1 MEQHKR
7 RRHIGRH
14 CRNRHRHRKIILLL
28 AVSAIFLM
36 VFALYDLPLEAV
48 GYAAL
53 LSGILILIIG
63 IVDYAADRRRHQA
76 LERLKSL
83 VATLEVNGELP
94 APPLDQIE
102 QDYQELIRTIN
113 QSRAAI
119 INEKDTTYHD
129 LADYYTIW
137 VHQIKTPI
145 AAMRLL
151 LQSEPVETRAE
162 LLDQLFRIEQYVEMV
177 LQYLRMES
185 LNADLL
191 INRYDLDEIVRTAIR
206 KYAQTFIH
214 KKIKLDYQELHR
226 EVLTDAKWL
235 TFVIEQLLSNA
246 LKYMPAEGT
255 ITIYMEPHAVPGATP
270 TAPGAPATPAAL
282 GVPAA
287 LVIADT
293 GIGIEPEDIPRV
305 FERGFTGYN
314 GRLDR
319 KASGIGLSLCRR
331 ILDQLSHTITI
342 ESTVGNGTKVKIG
355 LEETGIAGD

>member
-1 MEQHKR
+1 MEQYKR
-7 RRHIGRH
+7 RR
-14 CRNRHRHRKIILLL
+14 RNIILLL
-28 AVSAIFLM
+28 AVCAIFLT

-63 IVDYAADRRRHQA
+63 IIDSAAYRRRHQA
-76 LERLKSL
+76 LERLKSIVTAL
-83 VATLEVNGELP
+83 DIDQELP
-94 APPLDQIE
+94 APLDQIE
-102 QDYQELIRTIN
+102 QDYQELIQIIN
-113 QSRAAI
+113 QSRAGI
-119 INEKDTTYHD
+119 INEADRIHHD
-129 LADYYTIW
+129 LVDYYTIW

-151 LQSEPVETRAE
+151 LQSEPTETRAE

-185 LNADLL
+185 MNADLL
-191 INRYDLDEIVRTAIR
+191 ISRYDLDEIVRSAIR
-206 KYAQTFIH
+206 KYSQTFIH
-214 KKIKLDYQELHR
+214 KKIKLDYQELHC

-246 LKYMPAEGT
+246 LKYTPPAGT
-255 ITIYMEPHAVPGATP
+255 VAIYMERMEPHTP
-270 TAPGAPATPAAL
+270 KATPAAPPDAL
-282 GVPAA
+282 ATSAATPEALATPAA
-287 LVIADT
+287 PATLVIADT

-331 ILDQLSHTITI
+331 ILDQLSHTITL
-342 ESTVGNGTKVKIG
+342 ESTVGKGTKAKIG
-355 LEETGIAGD
+355 LEETEIAGD

>member
-1 MEQHKR
+1 MEQYKR
-7 RRHIGRH
+7 RR
-14 CRNRHRHRKIILLL
+14 RNIILLL
-28 AVSAIFLM
+28 AVCAIFLT

-63 IVDYAADRRRHQA
+63 IIDSAAYRRRHQA
-76 LERLKSL
+76 LERLKSIVTAL
-83 VATLEVNGELP
+83 DIDQELP
-94 APPLDQIE
+94 APLDQIE
-102 QDYQELIRTIN
+102 QDYQELIQIIN
-113 QSRAAI
+113 QSRAGI
-119 INEKDTTYHD
+119 INEADRIHHD
-129 LADYYTIW
+129 LVDYYTIW

-151 LQSEPVETRAE
+151 LQSEPTETRAE

-185 LNADLL
+185 MNADLL
-191 INRYDLDEIVRTAIR
+191 ISRNDLDEIVRSAIR
-206 KYAQTFIH
+206 KYSQTFIH
-214 KKIKLDYQELHR
+214 KKIKLDYQELHC

-246 LKYMPAEGT
+246 LKYTPAGGT
-255 ITIYMEPHAVPGATP
+255 ITIYMEPHAPGVTPAPPDALATSAATP
-270 TAPGAPATPAAL
+270 ETLATPAAT
-282 GVPAA
+282 AT

-331 ILDQLSHTITI
+331 ILDQLSHTITL
-342 ESTVGNGTKVKIG
+342 ESTVGKGTKAKIG
-355 LEETGIAGD
+355 LEETEIAGD

>member
-1 MEQHKR
+1 M
-7 RRHIGRH
+7 
-14 CRNRHRHRKIILLL
+14 
-28 AVSAIFLM
+28 
-36 VFALYDLPLEAV
+36 

-63 IVDYAADRRRHQA
+63 IIDSAAYRRRHQA
-76 LERLKSL
+76 LERLKSIVTAL
-83 VATLEVNGELP
+83 DIDQELP
-94 APPLDQIE
+94 APLDQIE
-102 QDYQELIRTIN
+102 QDYQELIKIIN
-113 QSRAAI
+113 QSRAGI
-119 INEKDTTYHD
+119 INEADRIHHD
-129 LADYYTIW
+129 LVDYYTIW

-151 LQSEPVETRAE
+151 LQSEPTETRAE

-185 LNADLL
+185 MNADLL
-191 INRYDLDEIVRTAIR
+191 ISRNDLDEIVRSAIR
-206 KYAQTFIH
+206 KYSQTFIH
-214 KKIKLDYQELHR
+214 KKIKLDYQELHC

-246 LKYMPAEGT
+246 LKYTPAGGT
-255 ITIYMEPHAVPGATP
+255 ITIYMEPHAPGVTPAPPDALATSAATP
-270 TAPGAPATPAAL
+270 ETLATPAAT
-282 GVPAA
+282 AT

-331 ILDQLSHTITI
+331 ILDQLSHTITL
-342 ESTVGNGTKVKIG
+342 ESTVGKGTKAKIG
-355 LEETGIAGD
+355 LEETEIAGD

>member
-1 MEQHKR
+1 MEQYKR
-7 RRHIGRH
+7 RRF
-14 CRNRHRHRKIILLL
+14 CRGNRHHHGNHRYRRHIRRNIILLL
-28 AVSAIFLM
+28 AVSAIFLT

-53 LSGILILIIG
+53 LSSILILTIG
-63 IVDYAADRRRHQA
+63 TIDYAADRRRHQA
-76 LERLKSL
+76 LERLRSL
-83 VATLEVNGELP
+83 VTALDIDHELP
-94 APPLDQIE
+94 APPMDQIE
-102 QDYQELIRTIN
+102 QDYQALIKIIN

-119 INEKDTTYHD
+119 IHEKDTTYHD
-129 LADYYTIW
+129 LVDYYTVW

-151 LQSEPVETRAE
+151 LQSEPVEAHAE
-162 LLDQLFRIEQYVEMV
+162 LLDQLFRIEQYVDMV

-191 INRYDLDEIVRTAIR
+191 ISRYDLDEIVRPAIR

-214 KKIKLDYQELHR
+214 KKIKLDYQGLHC

-246 LKYMPAEGT
+246 LKYTPAGGT
-255 ITIYMEPHAVPGATP
+255 IAIYMEPHAVPPDAL
-270 TAPGAPATPAAL
+270 ATPAA
-282 GVPAA
+282 AA
-287 LVIADT
+287 TLVVADT
-293 GIGIEPEDIPRV
+293 GVGIEPEDIPRV

-342 ESTVGNGTKVKIG
+342 ESTVGKGTKVKIG
-355 LEETGIAGD
+355 LEEAVIAGD

>member
-1 MEQHKR
+1 
-7 RRHIGRH
+7 
-14 CRNRHRHRKIILLL
+14 
-28 AVSAIFLM
+28 
-36 VFALYDLPLEAV
+36 EAV

-63 IVDYAADRRRHQA
+63 IIDSAAYRRRHQA
-76 LERLKSL
+76 LERLKSIVTAL
-83 VATLEVNGELP
+83 DIDQELP
-94 APPLDQIE
+94 APLDQIE
-102 QDYQELIRTIN
+102 QDYQELIQIIN
-113 QSRAAI
+113 QSRSGI
-119 INEKDTTYHD
+119 INEADRIHHD
-129 LADYYTIW
+129 LVDYYTIW

-151 LQSEPVETRAE
+151 LQSEPTETRAE

-185 LNADLL
+185 MNADLL
-191 INRYDLDEIVRTAIR
+191 ISRYDLDEIVRSAIR
-206 KYAQTFIH
+206 KYSQTFIH
-214 KKIKLDYQELHR
+214 KKIKLDYQELHC

-246 LKYMPAEGT
+246 LKYTPAGGT
-255 ITIYMEPHAVPGATP
+255 ITIYMEPHAPGVTPAPPDALATSAATP
-270 TAPGAPATPAAL
+270 ETLATPAAT
-282 GVPAA
+282 AT

-331 ILDQLSHTITI
+331 ILDQLSHTITL
-342 ESTVGNGTKVKIG
+342 ESTVGKGTKVKIG
-355 LEETGIAGD
+355 LEETEIAGD

>member
-1 MEQHKR
+1 MEQYKR
-7 RRHIGRH
+7 RR
-14 CRNRHRHRKIILLL
+14 RNIILLL
-28 AVSAIFLM
+28 AVCAIFLT

-63 IVDYAADRRRHQA
+63 IIDSAAYRRRHQA
-76 LERLKSL
+76 LERLKSIVTAL
-83 VATLEVNGELP
+83 DIDQELP
-94 APPLDQIE
+94 APLDQIE
-102 QDYQELIRTIN
+102 QDYQELIQIIN
-113 QSRAAI
+113 QSRSGI
-119 INEKDTTYHD
+119 INEADRIHHD
-129 LADYYTIW
+129 LVDYYTIW

-151 LQSEPVETRAE
+151 LQSEPTETRAE

-185 LNADLL
+185 MNADLL
-191 INRYDLDEIVRTAIR
+191 ISRNDLDEIVRSAIR
-206 KYAQTFIH
+206 KYSQTFIH
-214 KKIKLDYQELHR
+214 KKIKLDYQELHC

-246 LKYMPAEGT
+246 LKYTPAGGT
-255 ITIYMEPHAVPGATP
+255 ITIYMEPHAPGVTPAPPDALATSAATP
-270 TAPGAPATPAAL
+270 ETLATPAAT
-282 GVPAA
+282 AT

-331 ILDQLSHTITI
+331 ILDQLSHTITL
-342 ESTVGNGTKVKIG
+342 ESTVGKGTKAKIG
-355 LEETGIAGD
+355 LEETEIAGD